1 MDYVEYFGMGLAPT
15 WYALCYRGNSF
26 TSEIRGEYFAHYLM
40 QMKDF
45 FPVVRDLSLDAT
57 AAASLLAGHL
67 SAFYGAR
74 VDIRRFILSS
84 LLPDLPRLMA
94 LITPRRKA
102 LPTGNVREVA
112 TMRLRA
118 LKAALGA
125 YGARVLFIGPPA
137 LGDAH
142 AAELEEA
149 GRVAGVPVVSGWSA
163 ADFSPGDFSDDFHL
177 NAEGARRYTNRLA
190 IKLRQVLNGPTA

>member
-1 MDYVEYFGMGLAPT
+1 MSKIQRRIHHEYMTAVAPNGRDSTVESEIL
-15 WYALCYRGNSF
+15 LVGNSLF
-26 TSEIRGEYFAHYLM
+26 
-40 QMKDF
+40 
-45 FPVVRDLSLDAT
+45 
-57 AAASLLAGHL
+57 
-67 SAFYGAR
+67 
-74 VDIRRFILSS
+74 
-84 LLPDLPRLMA
+84 DLPRLMA
-94 LITPRRKA
+94 LITPRPKA

-125 YGARVLFIGPPA
+125 YGARVLFIVSPA

-163 ADFSPGDFSDDFHL
+163 ADFSPGDFSDGFHL